1 MNEETRQKTYP
12 VLTANSRLAGKCAEL
27 VDMCNAILCGYALI
41 DKLAQI
47 RIAKANIQ
55 LCVDDLFREFDEAVK
70 GGNK

>member
-1 MNEETRQKTYP
+1 MDVEARKKTFP
-12 VLTANSRLAGKCAEL
+12 VLAAHSNLVGKCAEL
-27 VDMCNAILCGYALI
+27 VDMCNTLLSDYPLK

-70 GGNK
+70 EREG

>member
-1 MNEETRQKTYP
+1 MNEETRKKAYP
-12 VLTANSRLAGKCAEL
+12 VLTAHSDLVGKCAEL
-27 VDMCNAILCGYALI
+27 VDMCNTLLCDYPLK

-70 GGNK
+70 